1 MKRGNNEERRIFEIM
16 HASVRLLLNGF
27 TILNLS
33 LSLSL
38 SLSARVSQ
46 INACYRLP
54 TIWAKKS
61 ANFLKMMQREIVV
74 ALSIITFS

>member
-1 MKRGNNEERRIFEIM
+1 M

-27 TILNLS
+27 TILN